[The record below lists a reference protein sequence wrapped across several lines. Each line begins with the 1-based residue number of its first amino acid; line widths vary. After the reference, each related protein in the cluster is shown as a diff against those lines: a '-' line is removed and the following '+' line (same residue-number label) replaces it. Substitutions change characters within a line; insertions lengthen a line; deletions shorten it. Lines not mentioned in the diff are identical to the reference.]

1 MQNIQRKN
9 GSNLLRCL
17 CEALYEKSMSKE
29 KIKENILEH
38 GWHFLFV
45 FDPKGEREDFSYTIG
60 LEESFNHPEIMIFG
74 LKKDSSHAIL
84 TDIVEDIKS
93 GVRMEPDKI
102 LSNVIGGDL
111 DVMFKPIIS
120 SAYKEYLG
128 TATKYYSKP
137 FRAQVMFW
145 PDKANKLPTE
155 SGCEITI
162 QNEALAIV

>member
-1 MQNIQRKN
+1 
-9 GSNLLRCL
+9 
-17 CEALYEKSMSKE
+17 MSKE
-29 KIKENILEH
+29 KIKENIRKH

-45 FDPKGEREDFSYTIG
+45 FDPNGEREDFSYTIG
-60 LEESFNHPEIMIFG
+60 LEESFNHPEIIVFG

-93 GVRMEPDKI
+93 GATMESDKK
-102 LSNVIGGDL
+102 LGNVIGGDL
-111 DVMFKPIIS
+111 EVMFKPLIS

-128 TATKYYSKP
+128 TAVDYYSRQ

-155 SGCEITI
+155 SGCEVTI
-162 QNEALAIV
+162 QDEALAIV